1 MAITYLG
8 NTISGASG
16 DTKPTLTANEL
27 GVLFAET
34 DTNIVYQWD
43 GDSWNATVTVGDITS
58 VVAGA
63 GMTGGATTGEATVN
77 VIGGNGIT
85 ANANDVAITAAQ
97 TTITSIYNAGLKAGR
112 DSQNLIDFATADN
125 KIILRVNNVDEV
137 ELVENALSP
146 VTNNG
151 VALGTTS
158 LGWSDLHLASAGVIN
173 WVNGE
178 MTITETNANLLTV
191 AGGVLAGTF
200 SGDIT
205 GNVTGTADV
214 ATVATT
220 VTITDNESTDEDN
233 AIIFTAG
240 GDIDGGNL
248 GLESDGTLTY
258 NPSTGTV
265 TATIFKGNIDAV
277 DGDFD
282 GTLEADALT
291 IGGTNV
297 VTGSLITTL
306 GTISAGVW
314 NGTAIA
320 TAYVADNAITL
331 DKLAG
336 IAAGKII
343 YGDASGNPA
352 VLTKATD
359 GDVLTLASGLPSW
372 ATPTTGDITSVVAGA
387 GMTGGAT
394 TGAAT
399 VNVIGGDGITANAN
413 DVAITAAQTTITSVY
428 NAGLKMGR
436 DADNL
441 IDFGTAD
448 NVVTLRVAGA
458 DEVAFIAN
466 VLQPTTNDGVALGTT
481 ALGWSDL
488 HLATGGVINWA
499 NGEMTLTEGDANT
512 LTIAGGTFATAAL
525 TTSTIVAS
533 GIVKTD
539 DTTNATS
546 TTDGSLQTDGGLSV
560 ALDAVVGGSI
570 LLNAAV
576 GNPGASGITAT
587 FTAGEDLEDG
597 ECVYLK
603 AGDTKMWKAFAN
615 AGGTGLIS
623 AESMCVAMCVA
634 DVSADASG
642 TFLLQGFLR
651 ADTNFP
657 TYTVGETLYLPEA
670 ETGGKNV
677 PEGTRPADDGD
688 FIQILGWAAGADTVY
703 FSPSWAIIEHA

>member
-1 MAITYLG
+1 
-8 NTISGASG
+8 
-16 DTKPTLTANEL
+16 
-27 GVLFAET
+27 
-34 DTNIVYQWD
+34 
-43 GDSWNATVTVGDITS
+43 
-58 VVAGA
+58 
-63 GMTGGATTGEATVN
+63 
-77 VIGGNGIT
+77 
-85 ANANDVAITAAQ
+85 
-97 TTITSIYNAGLKAGR
+97 
-112 DSQNLIDFATADN
+112 
-125 KIILRVNNVDEV
+125 
-137 ELVENALSP
+137 
-146 VTNNG
+146 
-151 VALGTTS
+151 
-158 LGWSDLHLASAGVIN
+158 
-173 WVNGE
+173 
-178 MTITETNANLLTV
+178 
-191 AGGVLAGTF
+191 
-200 SGDIT
+200 
-205 GNVTGTADV
+205 
-214 ATVATT
+214 
-220 VTITDNESTDEDN
+220 
-233 AIIFTAG
+233 
-240 GDIDGGNL
+240 
-248 GLESDGTLTY
+248 
-258 NPSTGTV
+258 
-265 TATIFKGNIDAV
+265 
-277 DGDFD
+277 
-282 GTLEADALT
+282 
-291 IGGTNV
+291 
-297 VTGSLITTL
+297 
-306 GTISAGVW
+306 
-314 NGTAIA
+314 
-320 TAYVADNAITL
+320 
-331 DKLAG
+331 
-336 IAAGKII
+336 
-343 YGDASGNPA
+343 
-352 VLTKATD
+352 
-359 GDVLTLASGLPSW
+359 
-372 ATPTTGDITSVVAGA
+372 
-387 GMTGGAT
+387 MTGGAT

>member
-205 GNVTGTADV
+205 GDVTGNAD
-214 ATVATT
+214 T
-220 VTITDNESTDEDN
+220 VTTN
-233 AIIFTAG
+233 A
-240 GDIDGGNL
+240 NL
-248 GLESDGTLTY
+248 
-258 NPSTGTV
+258 TG
-265 TATIFKGNIDAV
+265 
-277 DGDFD
+277 
-282 GTLEADALT
+282 
-291 IGGTNV
+291 V
-297 VTGSLITTL
+297 VTSSGN
-306 GTISAGVW
+306 A
-314 NGTAIA
+314 TAIA
-320 TAYVADNAITL
+320 AKALAIS
-331 DKLAG
+331 KLADG
-336 IAAGKII
+336 TDGQLITWGTDGVITTVAVGS
-343 YGDASGNPA
+343 SGQ
-352 VLTKATD
+352 VLTSA
-359 GDVLTLASGLPSW
+359 GAGAIPAW

>member
-205 GNVTGTADV
+205 GDVTGNADV

>member
-372 ATPTTGDITSVVAGA
+372 ATPATGDITSVVAGA